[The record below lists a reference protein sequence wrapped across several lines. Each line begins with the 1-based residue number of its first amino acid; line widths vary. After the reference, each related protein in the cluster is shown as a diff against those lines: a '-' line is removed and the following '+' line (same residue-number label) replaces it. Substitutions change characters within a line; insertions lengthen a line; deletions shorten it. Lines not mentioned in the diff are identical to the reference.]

1 MMPAGE
7 PLAARMRPRDLDE
20 FVGQPH
26 IVGAGRVLRKAM
38 DAGQLPS
45 MILWG
50 PPGTGKTTLAAIG
63 AKHAKA
69 RFVAISAVSS
79 GVQELRKLIDEA
91 RKLRQLTDQR
101 TVLFIDEI
109 HRFNKAQQDV
119 VLPYVENGDVVLLGA
134 TTENPSFEVNSAL
147 LSRSRVIT
155 LKPLTEDEVRM
166 IVRRALSDERGLGGK
181 VSLANDAEDALV
193 AVSNGD
199 ARVALNA
206 LELAADAATAGPDGM
221 RSVGL
226 EEIREA
232 LQRRSL
238 LYDRA
243 GDQHYDTIS
252 AFIKSVRGSD
262 PDASLYWLMRMIDA
276 GEDPMFIARRIVI
289 LAGEDV
295 GLADPQAL
303 VIASAAQQ
311 ATHLIGYPEAY
322 YPLAEATVYLALAP
336 KSDSLKRGLGEL
348 QRDLAETRADPVPLH
363 LRNAP
368 TRLMAELGYGQGYR
382 YAHDYEGHVAPDE
395 TYLPDSLA
403 GRRYYVPTELGAEAD
418 LRARLEA
425 LRRSVRRGGP
435 ARTGDTSESR
445 PGSD

>member
-1 MMPAGE
+1 
-7 PLAARMRPRDLDE
+7 MRPRDLDE

-435 ARTGDTSESR
+435 ARTGGTSESR

>member
-1 MMPAGE
+1 
-7 PLAARMRPRDLDE
+7 MRPVDLSE
-20 FVGQPH
+20 FVGQQH
-26 IVGAGRVLRKAM
+26 VIGEGRVLRKAI
-38 DAGQLPS
+38 DAGQVPS

-50 PPGTGKTTLAAIG
+50 PPGTGKTTLAAIA
-63 AKHAKA
+63 AKKAKSQ
-69 RFVAISAVSS
+69 FVHVSAVSS
-79 GVQELRKLIDEA
+79 GVAELRKVIDQA
-91 RKLRQLTDQR
+91 QKLRKMSGQGTI
-101 TVLFIDEI
+101 LFIDEI

-119 VLPYVENGDVVLLGA
+119 VLPYVENGDITLLGA
-134 TTENPSFEVNSAL
+134 TTENPSFEVISAL
-147 LSRSRVIT
+147 LSRSRVYV
-155 LKPLTEDEVRM
+155 LRPLTEDDIRT
-166 IVRRALSDERGLGGK
+166 IVRRALVDERGLAGK
-181 VSLANDAEDALV
+181 ARLSAEAEDALV

-206 LELAADAATAGPDGM
+206 LELAHDATAGS
-221 RSVGL
+221 R
-226 EEIREA
+226 EITLADVREA

-311 ATHLIGYPEAY
+311 ASHLIGLPEAY
-322 YPLAEATVYLALAP
+322 FPLAEATVYLALAP
-336 KSDSLKRGLGEL
+336 KSDSLKRGLGAI
-348 QRDLAETRADPVPLH
+348 QKDLDETRADPVPLH

-368 TRLMAELGYGQGYR
+368 TPLMKGLGYGKDYK

-395 TYLPDSLA
+395 TYLPEVLQD
-403 GRRYYVPTELGAEAD
+403 RRYYVPTDLGAEAE
-418 LRARLEA
+418 LKRRLDA
-425 LRRSVRRGGP
+425 LRRSVRGKGP
-435 ARTGDTSESR
+435 APTGGTSGSR
-445 PGSD
+445 PASD

>member
-1 MMPAGE
+1 M
-7 PLAARMRPRDLDE
+7 
-20 FVGQPH
+20 
-26 IVGAGRVLRKAM
+26 LRRAI

-50 PPGTGKTTLAAIG
+50 PPGTGKTTLAAIA
-63 AKHAKA
+63 AKKAKA

-79 GVQELRKLIDEA
+79 GVAELRKIIDES
-91 RKLRQLTDQR
+91 RKLRQLTDQG

-119 VLPYVENGDVVLLGA
+119 VLPYVENGDVTFLGA

-147 LSRSRVIT
+147 LSRSRVYV
-155 LKPLTEDEVRM
+155 LQPLSEDDVRT
-166 IVRRALSDERGLGGK
+166 IVRRAITDERGLAGK
-181 VSLANDAEDALV
+181 VSLSVEAEDALV

-206 LELAADAATAGPDGM
+206 LELASDATAPSASGVRPIGLPD
-221 RSVGL
+221 
-226 EEIREA
+226 IREA
-232 LQRRSL
+232 MQRRSL

-243 GDQHYDTIS
+243 GDMHYDTIS

-262 PDASLYWLMRMIDA
+262 PDAALYWLMRMIDA

-289 LAGEDV
+289 LAGEDI

-303 VIASAAQQ
+303 VIASAAQ
-311 ATHLIGYPEAY
+311 AS
-322 YPLAEATVYLALAP
+322 VYLALAP

-348 QRDLAETRADPVPLH
+348 QKDLAETRADPVPLH

-368 TRLMAELGYGQGYR
+368 TPLMSNLGYGRDYKN
-382 YAHDYEGHVAPDE
+382 AHDYVDHVAPD
-395 TYLPDSLA
+395 TSYLPESLQ
-403 GRRYYVPTELGAEAD
+403 GRRYYVPTELGAEAK
-418 LRARLEA
+418 LKMRLED
-425 LRRSVRRGGP
+425 LRRSVRGTDP
-435 ARTGDTSESR
+435 ARTADTSGRR
-445 PGSD
+445 PGAD

>member
-1 MMPAGE
+1 MATDGK
-7 PLAARMRPRDLDE
+7 PLAARMRPRDLSE
-20 FVGQPH
+20 LVGQQH
-26 IVGAGRVLRKAM
+26 IVGEGRVLRKAI

-50 PPGTGKTTLAAIG
+50 PPGTGKTTLAAIA
-63 AKHAKA
+63 AKAAKA
-69 RFVAISAVSS
+69 RFVAVSAVSS
-79 GVQELRKLIDEA
+79 GVADLRKAIEEA
-91 RKLRQLTDQR
+91 KKVRALTDQR

-119 VLPYVENGDVVLLGA
+119 VLPYVENGDVILLGA

-147 LSRSRVIT
+147 LSRSRVYV
-155 LKPLTEDEVRM
+155 LKALSEDDVRT
-166 IVRRALSDERGLGGK
+166 IVDRALVDERGLAGQAK
-181 VSLANDAEDALV
+181 LTKEAEDALV

-206 LELAADAATAGPDGM
+206 LELAHDATGGT
-221 RSVGL
+221 R
-226 EEIREA
+226 EITLSDVREA
-232 LQRRSL
+232 MQRRSL

-289 LAGEDV
+289 LAGEDI

-311 ATHLIGYPEAY
+311 ATHLIGMPEGY

-348 QRDLAETRADPVPLH
+348 NKDLEETRADPVPLH

-368 TRLMAELGYGQGYR
+368 TPLMKQLGYGKDYK
-382 YAHDYEGHVAPDE
+382 YAHDFEDHVARDT
-395 TYLPDSLA
+395 TYLPDSLKD
-403 GRRYYVPTELGAEAD
+403 RRYYVPTDLGAEAE
-418 LRARLEA
+418 LKRRLAALGRTAR
-425 LRRSVRRGGP
+425 GTDP
-435 ARTGDTSESR
+435 ARRGDTSGR
-445 PGSD
+445 PPGSG

>member
-1 MMPAGE
+1 MASAQ
-7 PLAARMRPRDLDE
+7 PLAARMRPRDLAE

-26 IVGAGRVLRKAM
+26 LVGESRVLRKAI

-63 AKHAKA
+63 AARANA
-69 RFVAISAVSS
+69 RFVGISAVAS
-79 GVQELRKLIDEA
+79 GVAELRRLIDES
-91 RKLRQLTDQR
+91 RKLHQLTGQR

-119 VLPYVENGDVVLLGA
+119 VLPYVENGDVILLGA

-147 LSRSRVIT
+147 LSRSRVFT
-155 LKPLTEDEVRM
+155 LKPLTEDEVRT
-166 IVRRALSDERGLGGK
+166 IVRRALADERGLNGR
-181 VSLANDAEDALV
+181 VALAKDAEEALV

-199 ARVALNA
+199 ARLALNA
-206 LELAADAATAGPDGM
+206 LELAADAAAVGADGKKP
-221 RSVGL
+221 VGL
-226 EEIREA
+226 AEVREA

-262 PDASLYWLMRMIDA
+262 PDAALYWLMRMIDA

-311 ATHLIGYPEAY
+311 ATHLIGMPEAY
-322 YPLAEATVYLALAP
+322 YPLAEATVYCALAP
-336 KSDSLKRGLGEL
+336 KSDSLKRSLGEL
-348 QRDLAETRADPVPLH
+348 SHDLAETRADPVPLH

-368 TRLMAELGYGQGYR
+368 TSLMRQLGYGRDYK
-382 YAHDYEGHVAPDE
+382 YAHDYAGHVAPDE
-395 TYLPDSLA
+395 VYLPESLA
-403 GRRYYVPTELGAEAD
+403 GRRYYVPTDLGAEAE
-418 LRARLEA
+418 LRLRLEA
-425 LRRSVRRGGP
+425 LRRSVRAADRAP
-435 ARTGDTSESR
+435 RGDTSATRRAS
-445 PGSD
+445 G

>member
-1 MMPAGE
+1 MPSSQ
-7 PLAARMRPRDLDE
+7 PLAARMRPRDLAE
-20 FVGQPH
+20 FVGQQH
-26 IVGAGRVLRKAM
+26 IIGEGRVLRKAI
-38 DAGQLPS
+38 DSGQLPS

-50 PPGTGKTTLAAIG
+50 PPGTGKTTLAGIA
-63 AKHAKA
+63 AKAAKA
-69 RFVAISAVSS
+69 RFVHISAVSS
-79 GVQELRKLIDEA
+79 GVVELRKLIEEA
-91 RKLRQLTDQR
+91 RKLHGLTDQR

-109 HRFNKAQQDV
+109 HRFNKGQQDV
-119 VLPYVENGDVVLLGA
+119 VLPYVENGDVILLGA

-147 LSRSRVIT
+147 LSRSRVYV
-155 LKPLTEDEVRM
+155 LRPLTEDDVRV
-166 IVRRALSDERGLGGK
+166 IVRRALTDDRGLAGR
-181 VSLANDAEDALV
+181 VTLAQEAEDALV

-206 LELAADAATAGPDGM
+206 LELAADATAGD
-221 RSVGL
+221 REISL
-226 EEIREA
+226 ADIREA
-232 LQRRSL
+232 MQRRSL

-276 GEDPMFIARRIVI
+276 GEDPMFLARRIVI

-303 VIASAAQQ
+303 VIATAAQQ
-311 ATHLIGYPEAY
+311 ATHLIGFPEAW

-348 QRDLAETRADPVPLH
+348 QHDLAETRVDPVPLH

-368 TRLMAELGYGQGYR
+368 TRLMAELGYGRGYKN
-382 YAHDYEGHVAPDE
+382 AHDYEDHVAPE
-395 TYLPDSLA
+395 TTYLPDNLRD
-403 GRRYYVPTELGAEAD
+403 RRYYVPTELGAEAE
-418 LRARLEA
+418 LKRRLDA
-425 LRRSVRRGGP
+425 LRRRATAAGP
-435 ARTGDTSESR
+435 ARTAGTSGSR
-445 PGSD
+445 PETG

>member
-1 MMPAGE
+1 MGSAQ
-7 PLAARMRPRDLDE
+7 PLAARMRPRDLAE

-26 IVGAGRVLRKAM
+26 LVGDGRVLRRAIE
-38 DAGQLPS
+38 AGQLPS

-50 PPGTGKTTLAAIG
+50 PPGTGKTTLAAIA
-63 AKHAKA
+63 AKRASA

-79 GVQELRKLIDEA
+79 GVAELRKLIEES
-91 RKLRQLTDQR
+91 RKLHQLTGQR
-101 TVLFIDEI
+101 SVLFIDEI

-119 VLPYVENGDVVLLGA
+119 VLPYVENGDVILLGA

-147 LSRSRVIT
+147 LSRSRVYT
-155 LKPLTEDEVRM
+155 LQPLSEDDVRT
-166 IVRRALSDERGLGGK
+166 IVRRAMADERGLAGG
-181 VSLANDAEDALV
+181 VSLAPDAESALV

-206 LELAADAATAGPDGM
+206 LELASDATAPGADG
-221 RSVGL
+221 RRTIGL
-226 EEIREA
+226 PEIREA

-262 PDASLYWLMRMIDA
+262 PDAALYWLMRMIDA

-311 ATHLIGYPEAY
+311 ATHLIGLPEGY
-322 YPLAEATVYLALAP
+322 YPLAEAAVYLSLAP
-336 KSDSLKRGLGEL
+336 KSDSLKRGLGDL

-368 TRLMAELGYGQGYR
+368 TPLMANLGYGKDYKN
-382 YAHDYEGHVAPDE
+382 AHDYEDHVAPD
-395 TYLPDSLA
+395 TSYLPESLQ
-403 GRRYYVPTELGAEAD
+403 GRRYYVPTDLGAEAK
-418 LRARLEA
+418 LKLRLED
-425 LRRSVRRGGP
+425 LRRSARGTGP
-435 ARTGDTSESR
+435 TRKADTSGSR
-445 PGSD
+445 PGAD

>member
-1 MMPAGE
+1 
-7 PLAARMRPRDLDE
+7 MRPRDLSE
-20 FVGQPH
+20 FVGQQH
-26 IVGAGRVLRKAM
+26 VIGEGRVLRKAI

-50 PPGTGKTTLAAIG
+50 PPGTGKTTLAAIA
-63 AKHAKA
+63 AKAAKA
-69 RFVAISAVSS
+69 RFVHISAVSS
-79 GVQELRKLIDEA
+79 GVSELRKLIEEA
-91 RKLRQLTDQR
+91 RKLRGLTDQR

-119 VLPYVENGDVVLLGA
+119 VLPYVENGDVILLGA
-134 TTENPSFEVNSAL
+134 TTENPSFEVNNAL
-147 LSRSRVIT
+147 LSRSRVYV
-155 LKPLTEDEVRM
+155 LRPLTEDDVRT
-166 IVRRALSDERGLGGK
+166 IVRRALADERGLGGRAK
-181 VSLANDAEDALV
+181 LTQEAEDALV

-206 LELAADAATAGPDGM
+206 LELSADATGGDREITLAD
-221 RSVGL
+221 
-226 EEIREA
+226 IREA
-232 LQRRSL
+232 MQRRSL

-262 PDASLYWLMRMIDA
+262 ADASLYWLMRMIDA

-311 ATHLIGYPEAY
+311 ATHLIGFPEAWF
-322 YPLAEATVYLALAP
+322 PLAEATVYLALAP
-336 KSDSLKRGLGEL
+336 KSDSLKRGVAEL
-348 QRDLAETRADPVPLH
+348 QKDLDETRADPVPLH

-368 TRLMAELGYGQGYR
+368 TPLMKQLGYGKDYK
-382 YAHDYEGHVAPDE
+382 YAHDFADHVAPEE
-395 TYLPDSLA
+395 TYLPDNLRD
-403 GRRYYVPTELGAEAD
+403 RRYYVPTELGAEAE
-418 LRARLEA
+418 LKRRLDA
-425 LRRSVRRGGP
+425 LRRRATAAAQ
-435 ARTGDTSESR
+435 ARTAGTSGAR
-445 PGSD
+445 PKTG

>member
-1 MMPAGE
+1 MPTAQ
-7 PLAARMRPRDLDE
+7 PLAARMRPRDLSE
-20 FVGQPH
+20 FVGQQH
-26 IVGAGRVLRKAM
+26 VIGEGRVLRKAI
-38 DAGQLPS
+38 DSGQLPS

-50 PPGTGKTTLAAIG
+50 PPGTGKTTLAAI
-63 AKHAKA
+63 ASKAAKA
-69 RFVAISAVSS
+69 RFVHLSAVSS
-79 GVQELRKLIDEA
+79 GVADLRKVIEES
-91 RKLRQLTDQR
+91 RKLRGLTDQR

-119 VLPYVENGDVVLLGA
+119 VLPYVENGDVILLGA

-147 LSRSRVIT
+147 LSRSRVYV
-155 LKPLTEDEVRM
+155 LKPLTEEDVRT
-166 IVRRALSDERGLGGK
+166 IVDRALVDERGLGGRATIAK
-181 VSLANDAEDALV
+181 DAEDALV

-206 LELAADAATAGPDGM
+206 LELASDATDREITLAD
-221 RSVGL
+221 
-226 EEIREA
+226 IREA
-232 LQRRSL
+232 MQRRSL

-289 LAGEDV
+289 LASEDV

-303 VIASAAQQ
+303 VIATAAQQ
-311 ATHLIGYPEAY
+311 ATHLIGFPEGY

-336 KSDSLKRGLGEL
+336 KSDSLGRGLGEL
-348 QRDLAETRADPVPLH
+348 QHDLEETRADPVPLH

-368 TRLMAELGYGQGYR
+368 TPLMKSLGYGKDYK
-382 YAHDYEGHVAPDE
+382 YAHDYEEHVAPGE
-395 TYLPDSLA
+395 TYLPEALVD
-403 GRRYYVPTELGAEAD
+403 RRYYVPTELGAEAE
-418 LRARLEA
+418 LKRRLDA
-425 LRRSVRRGGP
+425 LRRSVRGAGP
-435 ARTGDTSESR
+435 ARTGDR
-445 PGSD
+445 PGSPPKTG

>member
-1 MMPAGE
+1 
-7 PLAARMRPRDLDE
+7 MRPRDLAE

-26 IVGAGRVLRKAM
+26 LAGEGRVLRKAI

-50 PPGTGKTTLAAIG
+50 PPGTGKTTLAAIA
-63 AKHAKA
+63 AKKANA
-69 RFVAISAVSS
+69 RFLAISAVSS
-79 GVQELRKLIDEA
+79 GVAELRKLIEEA
-91 RKLRQLTDQR
+91 RKLRQLTGQR
-101 TVLFIDEI
+101 SVLFIDEI

-119 VLPYVENGDVVLLGA
+119 VLPYVENGDVILLGA

-147 LSRSRVIT
+147 LSRSRVYT
-155 LKPLTEDEVRM
+155 LQPLSEEDVRI
-166 IVRRALSDERGLGGK
+166 IVRRAMADERGLAGG
-181 VSLANDAEDALV
+181 VALASDAEDALV

-206 LELAADAATAGPDGM
+206 LELAADATAPGADGL
-221 RSVGL
+221 RKIGL
-226 EEIREA
+226 PEIREA

-262 PDASLYWLMRMIDA
+262 PDAALYWLMRMIDA

-311 ATHLIGYPEAY
+311 ATHLIGFPEGWF
-322 YPLAEATVYLALAP
+322 PLAEATVYLSLAP
-336 KSDSLKRGLGEL
+336 KSDSLKRGLAEL

-368 TRLMAELGYGQGYR
+368 TPLMAKLGYGKDYK
-382 YAHDYEGHVAPDE
+382 YAHDYEGHVAPD
-395 TYLPDSLA
+395 TSYLPESLQ
-403 GRRYYVPTELGAEAD
+403 GRRYYLPTDLGAEAT
-418 LRARLEA
+418 LKTRLEH
-425 LRRSVRRGGP
+425 LRRSVRGTDP
-435 ARTGDTSESR
+435 ARTGGTSAPK
-445 PGSD
+445 PGAD

>member
-1 MMPAGE
+1 M
-7 PLAARMRPRDLDE
+7 
-20 FVGQPH
+20 
-26 IVGAGRVLRKAM
+26 LRRAI
-38 DAGQLPS
+38 DAGQIPS

-50 PPGTGKTTLAAIG
+50 PPGTGKTTLAAI
-63 AKHAKA
+63 AAQKAKA

-79 GVQELRKLIDEA
+79 GVVELRKLIEES

-119 VLPYVENGDVVLLGA
+119 VLPFVENGDVILLGA

-147 LSRSRVIT
+147 LSRTRVYV
-155 LKPLTEDEVRM
+155 LEPLSEDDVRT
-166 IVRRALSDERGLGGK
+166 IVRRALEDERGLAGK
-181 VSLANDAEDALV
+181 ASITLEAENALV

-206 LELAADAATAGPDGM
+206 LELAFDAIAPGPDG
-221 RSVGL
+221 RRAIDL
-226 EEIREA
+226 ADIREA
-232 LQRRSL
+232 MQRRSL

-262 PDASLYWLMRMIDA
+262 PDAALYWLMRMIDA

-311 ATHLIGYPEAY
+311 ATHLIGFPEGWF
-322 YPLAEATVYLALAP
+322 PLAEATVYLALAP

-348 QRDLAETRADPVPLH
+348 QKDLAETRADPVPLH

-368 TRLMAELGYGQGYR
+368 TPLMAKLGYGKDYK
-382 YAHDYEGHVAPDE
+382 YAHDFEDHVAPDT
-395 TYLPDSLA
+395 TYLPGSLQ
-403 GRRYYVPTELGAEAD
+403 GRRYYVPTELGAEAK
-418 LRARLEA
+418 LKLRLED
-425 LRRSVRRGGP
+425 LRRSVRGRDP
-435 ARTGDTSESR
+435 ARTAGTSGSR
-445 PGSD
+445 PEAD

>member
-1 MMPAGE
+1 
-7 PLAARMRPRDLDE
+7 MRPRDLAE

-26 IVGAGRVLRKAM
+26 LVGEGRVLRRAIE
-38 DAGQLPS
+38 AGQLPS

-50 PPGTGKTTLAAIG
+50 PPGTGKTTLAAIA
-63 AKHAKA
+63 AKKSNA
-69 RFVAISAVSS
+69 RFVAVSAVSS
-79 GVQELRKLIDEA
+79 GVAELRKLIEES
-91 RKLRQLTDQR
+91 RKLQQLTGQR
-101 TVLFIDEI
+101 SVLFIDEI

-119 VLPYVENGDVVLLGA
+119 VLPYVENGDVILLGA

-147 LSRSRVIT
+147 LSRSRVYT
-155 LKPLTEDEVRM
+155 LQPLSEEDVRT
-166 IVRRALSDERGLGGK
+166 IVRRAMADERGLAGG
-181 VSLANDAEDALV
+181 VALAPDAEDALI

-206 LELAADAATAGPDGM
+206 LELASDATAPGSDG
-221 RSVGL
+221 RRAIGL
-226 EEIREA
+226 TEIREA

-262 PDASLYWLMRMIDA
+262 PDAALYWLMRMIDA

-289 LAGEDV
+289 LAGEDI

-311 ATHLIGYPEAY
+311 ATHLIGLPEGY
-322 YPLAEATVYLALAP
+322 YPLAEAAVYLSLAP

-368 TRLMAELGYGQGYR
+368 TPLMANLGYGKDYK
-382 YAHDYEGHVAPDE
+382 YAHDYEDHVAPD
-395 TYLPDSLA
+395 TSYLPESLQ
-403 GRRYYVPTELGAEAD
+403 GRRYYVPTDLGAEAK
-418 LRARLEA
+418 LKMRLED
-425 LRRSVRRGGP
+425 LRRSVRGRGP
-435 ARTGDTSESR
+435 SRTAGTSGSR
-445 PGSD
+445 PGAD

>member
-1 MMPAGE
+1 
-7 PLAARMRPRDLDE
+7 MRPRDLDE

-155 LKPLTEDEVRM
+155 LKPLTEDEVRV

>member
-1 MMPAGE
+1 MATAQ
-7 PLAARMRPRDLDE
+7 PLAARMRPRDLSE

-26 IVGAGRVLRKAM
+26 LVGDDRMLRRAI

-50 PPGTGKTTLAAIG
+50 PPGTGKTTLAAIA
-63 AKHAKA
+63 AKKAKS

-79 GVQELRKLIDEA
+79 GVAELRKIIEES
-91 RKLRQLTDQR
+91 RKLRQLTDQG

-119 VLPYVENGDVVLLGA
+119 VLPYVENGDVTFLGA

-147 LSRSRVIT
+147 LSRSRVYV
-155 LKPLTEDEVRM
+155 LRPLTEDDVRT
-166 IVRRALSDERGLGGK
+166 IVRRAMTDERGLGGT
-181 VSLANDAEDALV
+181 VSLTAEAEDGLV

-206 LELAADAATAGPDGM
+206 LELASDAATANAEGM
-221 RSVGL
+221 RLIGL
-226 EEIREA
+226 PEIREA
-232 LQRRSL
+232 MQRRSL

-243 GDQHYDTIS
+243 GDMHYDTIS

-262 PDASLYWLMRMIDA
+262 PDAALYWLMRMIDA

-289 LAGEDV
+289 LAGEDI

-303 VIASAAQQ
+303 VIATAAQQ
-311 ATHLIGYPEAY
+311 ATHLIGFPEGY
-322 YPLAEATVYLALAP
+322 FPLAEAAVYLALAP

-348 QRDLAETRADPVPLH
+348 QKDLEETRADPVPLH

-368 TRLMAELGYGQGYR
+368 TPLMRNLGYGKDYKN
-382 YAHDYEGHVAPDE
+382 AHDYEDHVAPDT
-395 TYLPDSLA
+395 TYLPDSLQ
-403 GRRYYVPTELGAEAD
+403 GRRYYEPTELGAEAK
-418 LRARLEA
+418 LKLRLED
-425 LRRSVRRGGP
+425 LRRSVRERAP
-435 ARTGDTSESR
+435 SRTAGTSGSR
-445 PGSD
+445 PGVD

>member
-1 MMPAGE
+1 
-7 PLAARMRPRDLDE
+7 MRPRDLAE

-26 IVGAGRVLRKAM
+26 LVGEGRVLRKAI

-50 PPGTGKTTLAAIG
+50 PPGTGKTTLAAIA
-63 AKHAKA
+63 AKKASA
-69 RFVAISAVSS
+69 RFLAISAVSS
-79 GVQELRKLIDEA
+79 GVAELRKLIDEA
-91 RKLRQLTDQR
+91 RKLRQLTGQR
-101 TVLFIDEI
+101 SVLFIDEI

-119 VLPYVENGDVVLLGA
+119 VLPYVENGDVILLGA

-147 LSRSRVIT
+147 LSRARVYT
-155 LKPLTEDEVRM
+155 LQPLSEEDVRT
-166 IVRRALSDERGLGGK
+166 IVRRAMADERGLGGG
-181 VSLANDAEDALV
+181 VSLASDAEAALI

-206 LELAADAATAGPDGM
+206 LELAADATAPGADGL
-221 RSVGL
+221 RAIGL
-226 EEIREA
+226 SDIREA

-262 PDASLYWLMRMIDA
+262 PDAALYWLMRMIDA

-311 ATHLIGYPEAY
+311 ATHLIGFPEGWF
-322 YPLAEATVYLALAP
+322 PLAEATVYLSLAP

-348 QRDLAETRADPVPLH
+348 QHDLAETRADPVPLH

-368 TRLMAELGYGQGYR
+368 TPLMAKLGYGKDYK
-382 YAHDYEGHVAPDE
+382 YAHDYDGHVAPD
-395 TYLPDSLA
+395 TSYLPASLQ
-403 GRRYYVPTELGAEAD
+403 GRQYYVPTDLGAEAK
-418 LRARLEA
+418 LKTRLED
-425 LRRSVRRGGP
+425 LRRSVRGAGP
-435 ARTGDTSESR
+435 ARTAGTSAPR
-445 PGSD
+445 PGAD

>member
-1 MMPAGE
+1 
-7 PLAARMRPRDLDE
+7 MRPRDLDE
-20 FVGQPH
+20 FVGQAH
-26 IVGAGRVLRKAM
+26 VIGEGRVLRKAI
-38 DAGQLPS
+38 DAGQVPS

-50 PPGTGKTTLAAIG
+50 PPGTGKTTLAAIA
-63 AKHAKA
+63 AKRAKA
-69 RFVAISAVSS
+69 RFVPISAVSS
-79 GVQELRKLIDEA
+79 GVADLRKIIDEA
-91 RKLRQLTDQR
+91 RKLRQLSDQR

-119 VLPYVENGDVVLLGA
+119 VLPYVENGDVILIGA

-147 LSRSRVIT
+147 LSRSRVYV
-155 LKPLTEDEVRM
+155 LRPLSEDDVRA
-166 IVRRALSDERGLGGK
+166 IVRRALSDERGLGGRAR
-181 VSLANDAEDALV
+181 LAQEAEDALV

-206 LELAADAATAGPDGM
+206 LELSYDATGGEREITLAD
-221 RSVGL
+221 V
-226 EEIREA
+226 REA

-262 PDASLYWLMRMIDA
+262 PDAALYWLMRMIDA

-311 ATHLIGYPEAY
+311 ATHLIGLPEAY
-322 YPLAEATVYLALAP
+322 FPLAEATVYCALAP
-336 KSDSLKRGLGEL
+336 KSDSLKRGLAEL
-348 QRDLAETRADPVPLH
+348 QHDLEETRADPVPLH

-368 TRLMAELGYGQGYR
+368 TPLMKQLGYGKDYK
-382 YAHDYEGHVAPDE
+382 YAHDYEGHVAPD
-395 TYLPDSLA
+395 TVYLPDGLKD
-403 GRRYYVPTELGAEAD
+403 RRYYVPTDLGAEAE
-418 LRARLEA
+418 LRRRLET
-425 LRRSVRRGGP
+425 LRRSVKGTGP
-435 ARTGDTSESR
+435 ARRGDTSGR
-445 PGSD
+445 PPGSD

>member
-1 MMPAGE
+1 MADAR
-7 PLAARMRPRDLDE
+7 PLAARMRPRDLSE
-20 FVGQPH
+20 FVGQQH
-26 IVGAGRVLRKAM
+26 VIGEGRVLRKAI
-38 DAGQLPS
+38 DAGQVPS

-50 PPGTGKTTLAAIG
+50 PPGTGKTTLAAIA
-63 AKHAKA
+63 AKKAKSQ
-69 RFVAISAVSS
+69 FVHVSAVSS
-79 GVQELRKLIDEA
+79 GVAELRKVIGDA
-91 RKLRQLTDQR
+91 QKLRKMSGQG

-119 VLPYVENGDVVLLGA
+119 VLPYVENGDITLVGA
-134 TTENPSFEVNSAL
+134 TTENPSFEVISAL
-147 LSRSRVIT
+147 LSRSRVYV
-155 LKPLTEDEVRM
+155 LRPLTEDDIRT
-166 IVRRALSDERGLGGK
+166 IVRRALVDERGLAGK
-181 VSLANDAEDALV
+181 ARLSQEAEDALV

-206 LELAADAATAGPDGM
+206 LELAHDATAGS
-221 RSVGL
+221 R
-226 EEIREA
+226 EITLADVREA

-311 ATHLIGYPEAY
+311 ATHLIG
-322 YPLAEATVYLALAP
+322 LAEASVYLALAP
-336 KSDSLKRGLGEL
+336 KSDSLKRGLGEI
-348 QRDLAETRADPVPLH
+348 RKDLEETRADPVPLH

-368 TRLMAELGYGQGYR
+368 TPLMKNLGYGKDYK

-395 TYLPDSLA
+395 TYLPKTLQD
-403 GRRYYVPTELGAEAD
+403 RRYYVPTDLGAEAE
-418 LRARLEA
+418 LKKRLAELGRTARGIGRAPRA
-425 LRRSVRRGGP
+425 
-435 ARTGDTSESR
+435 DTSEGPPR
-445 PGSD
+445 SD

>member
-1 MMPAGE
+1 MATAQ
-7 PLAARMRPRDLDE
+7 PLAARMRPRDLSE

-26 IVGAGRVLRKAM
+26 LVGDDRMLRRAI

-50 PPGTGKTTLAAIG
+50 PPGTGKTTLAAIA
-63 AKHAKA
+63 AKKAKS

-79 GVQELRKLIDEA
+79 GVAELRKIIEES
-91 RKLRQLTDQR
+91 RKLRQLTDQG

-119 VLPYVENGDVVLLGA
+119 VLPYVENGDVTFLGA

-147 LSRSRVIT
+147 LSRSRVYV
-155 LKPLTEDEVRM
+155 LRPLTEDDVRT
-166 IVRRALSDERGLGGK
+166 IVRRAMTDERGLGGT
-181 VSLANDAEDALV
+181 VSLTAEAEDGLV

-206 LELAADAATAGPDGM
+206 LELASDAATPNAEGM
-221 RSVGL
+221 RLIGL
-226 EEIREA
+226 PEIREA
-232 LQRRSL
+232 MQRRSL

-243 GDQHYDTIS
+243 GDMHYDTIS

-262 PDASLYWLMRMIDA
+262 PDAALYWLMRMIDA

-289 LAGEDV
+289 LAGEDI

-303 VIASAAQQ
+303 VIATAAQQ
-311 ATHLIGYPEAY
+311 ATHLIGFPEGY
-322 YPLAEATVYLALAP
+322 FPLAEATVYLALAP

-348 QRDLAETRADPVPLH
+348 QKDLEETRADPVPLH

-368 TRLMAELGYGQGYR
+368 TPLMRNLGYGKDYKN
-382 YAHDYEGHVAPDE
+382 AHDYEDHVAPDT
-395 TYLPDSLA
+395 TYLPDSLQ
-403 GRRYYVPTELGAEAD
+403 GRRYYEPTELGAEAK
-418 LRARLEA
+418 LKLRLED
-425 LRRSVRRGGP
+425 LRRSVRERAP
-435 ARTGDTSESR
+435 SRTAGTSGSR
-445 PGSD
+445 PGAD

>member
-1 MMPAGE
+1 
-7 PLAARMRPRDLDE
+7 MRPRDLAE

-26 IVGAGRVLRKAM
+26 LVGEGRVLRRAI

-50 PPGTGKTTLAAIG
+50 PPGTGKTTLAAIA
-63 AKHAKA
+63 AKKANA
-69 RFVAISAVSS
+69 RFVAVSAVSS
-79 GVQELRKLIDEA
+79 GVAELRKLIDES
-91 RKLRQLTDQR
+91 RKLQQR
-101 TVLFIDEI
+101 TGQRSVLFIDEI

-119 VLPYVENGDVVLLGA
+119 VLPYVENGDVTLLGA

-147 LSRSRVIT
+147 LSRSRVYT
-155 LKPLTEDEVRM
+155 LQPLSEEDVRT
-166 IVRRALSDERGLGGK
+166 IVRRAMADERGLAGG
-181 VSLANDAEDALV
+181 VALAPDAEDALI

-206 LELAADAATAGPDGM
+206 LELASDATAPGSDG
-221 RSVGL
+221 RRAIGL
-226 EEIREA
+226 TEIREA

-262 PDASLYWLMRMIDA
+262 PDAALYWLMRMIDA

-311 ATHLIGYPEAY
+311 ATHLIGLPEGY
-322 YPLAEATVYLALAP
+322 YPLAEAAVYLSLAP

-348 QRDLAETRADPVPLH
+348 QHDLAETRADPVPLH

-368 TRLMAELGYGQGYR
+368 TPLMAKLGYGKDYK
-382 YAHDYEGHVAPDE
+382 YAHDYEDHVAPD
-395 TYLPDSLA
+395 TSYLPESLQ
-403 GRRYYVPTELGAEAD
+403 GRRYYVPTELGAEAK
-418 LRARLEA
+418 LKMRLED
-425 LRRSVRRGGP
+425 LRRSVRGRDP
-435 ARTGDTSESR
+435 SRTAGTSGSR
-445 PGSD
+445 PGAD

>member
-1 MMPAGE
+1 MADAR
-7 PLAARMRPRDLDE
+7 PLAARMRPVDLSE
-20 FVGQPH
+20 FVGQQH
-26 IVGAGRVLRKAM
+26 VIGEGRVLRKAI
-38 DAGQLPS
+38 DAGQVPS

-50 PPGTGKTTLAAIG
+50 PPGTGKTTLAAIA
-63 AKHAKA
+63 AKKAKSQ
-69 RFVAISAVSS
+69 FVHVSAVSS
-79 GVQELRKLIDEA
+79 GVAELRKVIGDA
-91 RKLRQLTDQR
+91 QKLRKMSGQG

-119 VLPYVENGDVVLLGA
+119 VLPYVENGDITLLGA
-134 TTENPSFEVNSAL
+134 TTENPSFEVISAL
-147 LSRSRVIT
+147 LSRSRVYV
-155 LKPLTEDEVRM
+155 LRPLTEDDIRT
-166 IVRRALSDERGLGGK
+166 IVRRALVDERGLAGK
-181 VSLANDAEDALV
+181 ARLSKEAEDALV

-206 LELAADAATAGPDGM
+206 LELAHDATAGS
-221 RSVGL
+221 R
-226 EEIREA
+226 EITLADVREA

-311 ATHLIGYPEAY
+311 ATHLIGLPEGY
-322 YPLAEATVYLALAP
+322 FPLAEATVYLALAP
-336 KSDSLKRGLGEL
+336 KSDSLKRGLGSI
-348 QRDLAETRADPVPLH
+348 QKDLEETRADPVPLH

-368 TRLMAELGYGQGYR
+368 TPLMKGLGYGKDYK
-382 YAHDYEGHVAPDE
+382 YAHDYDGHVAPDE
-395 TYLPDSLA
+395 TYLPEALQD
-403 GRRYYVPTELGAEAD
+403 RRYYVPTDLGAEAE
-418 LRARLEA
+418 LKRRLEA
-425 LRRSVRRGGP
+425 LRRSVTGKGQAPTGGTSGPPP
-435 ARTGDTSESR
+435 ASG
-445 PGSD
+445 

>member
-1 MMPAGE
+1 
-7 PLAARMRPRDLDE
+7 MRPRDLDE

-134 TTENPSFEVNSAL
+134 TTETPSFEVNSAL

>member
-1 MMPAGE
+1 MGRKAAIRSRWENRVMPTAQ

-20 FVGQPH
+20 FVGQSH
-26 IVGAGRVLRKAM
+26 LVGKGRVLRKAM
-38 DAGQLPS
+38 EAGQLPS

-63 AKHAKA
+63 AKRTKS
-69 RFVAISAVSS
+69 RFVAISAVAS
-79 GVQELRKLIDEA
+79 GVAELRKIIDES
-91 RKLRQLTDQR
+91 RKLRGLTNQG

-119 VLPYVENGDVVLLGA
+119 VLPYVENGDVTLLGA

-147 LSRSRVIT
+147 LSRSRVFT
-155 LKPLTEDEVRM
+155 LKPLTEDDVRV
-166 IVRRALSDERGLGGK
+166 IVQRALQEDRGLGGSVALTK
-181 VSLANDAEDALV
+181 EAEDGLV

-206 LELAADAATAGPDGM
+206 LELAADSAVPGPDGKKP
-221 RSVGL
+221 VGL
-226 EEIREA
+226 DEVKEA

-262 PDASLYWLMRMIDA
+262 PDAALYWLMRM
-276 GEDPMFIARRIVI
+276 
-289 LAGEDV
+289 
-295 GLADPQAL
+295 
-303 VIASAAQQ
+303 
-311 ATHLIGYPEAY
+311 PEAY

-348 QRDLAETRADPVPLH
+348 QHDLAETRVDPVPLH

-368 TRLMAELGYGQGYR
+368 TRLMAEQGYGRGYK
-382 YAHDYEGHVAPDE
+382 YAHDFEGHVAPDE
-395 TYLPDSLA
+395 TYLPESLA
-403 GRRYYVPTELGAEAD
+403 GRRYYEPTDLGAEAK
-418 LRARLEA
+418 LKARLEE
-425 LRRSVRRGGP
+425 LRRSVRRTGP
-435 ARTGDTSESR
+435 ARTGDTSGPR
-445 PGSD
+445 PASG

>member
-1 MMPAGE
+1 MASAQ
-7 PLAARMRPRDLDE
+7 PLAARMRPRDLAE

-26 IVGAGRVLRKAM
+26 LVGEGRVLRRAI

-50 PPGTGKTTLAAIG
+50 PPGTGKTTLAAIA
-63 AKHAKA
+63 AKKAKA

-79 GVQELRKLIDEA
+79 GVAELRKLIDES
-91 RKLRQLTDQR
+91 RKLHQLTGQR
-101 TVLFIDEI
+101 SVLFIDEI

-119 VLPYVENGDVVLLGA
+119 VLPYVENGDVILLGA

-147 LSRSRVIT
+147 LSRSRVYT
-155 LKPLTEDEVRM
+155 LQPLSEEDVRI
-166 IVRRALSDERGLGGK
+166 IVRRAMADERGLAG
-181 VSLANDAEDALV
+181 VVTLAPEAEDALV

-206 LELAADAATAGPDGM
+206 LELASDATAPGADGQ
-221 RSVGL
+221 RTISL
-226 EEIREA
+226 TEIREA

-262 PDASLYWLMRMIDA
+262 PDAALYWLMRMIDA

-289 LAGEDV
+289 LAGEDI

-311 ATHLIGYPEAY
+311 ATHLIGLPEGY
-322 YPLAEATVYLALAP
+322 YPLAEAAVYLSLAP

-348 QRDLAETRADPVPLH
+348 QHDLAETRADPVPLH

-368 TRLMAELGYGQGYR
+368 TPLMARLGYGKDYK
-382 YAHDYEGHVAPDE
+382 YAHDYEDHVAPDT
-395 TYLPDSLA
+395 TYLPESLQ
-403 GRRYYVPTELGAEAD
+403 GRRYYVPTDLGAEAELKRRVD
-418 LRARLEA
+418 A
-425 LRRSVRRGGP
+425 LRRSVRGTDRS
-435 ARTGDTSESR
+435 RTGDTS
-445 PGSD
+445 G

>member
-1 MMPAGE
+1 MATHE
-7 PLAARMRPRDLDE
+7 PLAARMRPKGLDE

-26 IVGAGRVLRKAM
+26 LVGDDRVLRRAIE
-38 DAGQLPS
+38 AGQLPS
-45 MILWG
+45 LILWG
-50 PPGTGKTTLAAIG
+50 PPGTGKTTLAAIA
-63 AKHAKA
+63 AKKSNA

-79 GVQELRKLIDEA
+79 GVAELRKIIEEA
-91 RKLRQLTDQR
+91 RKLRQLTNQR

-119 VLPYVENGDVVLLGA
+119 VLPYVENGDVIFLGA

-147 LSRSRVIT
+147 LSRSRVYV
-155 LKPLTEDEVRM
+155 LQPLSEDDVRT
-166 IVRRALSDERGLGGK
+166 IVRRAIADERGLKGK
-181 VSLANDAEDALV
+181 VSLTQEAEAALV

-206 LELAADAATAGPDGM
+206 LELASDAATIAPDGR
-221 RSVGL
+221 RSIGL
-226 EEIREA
+226 PDIREA
-232 LQRRSL
+232 MQRRSL

-262 PDASLYWLMRMIDA
+262 PDAALYWLMRMIDA

-289 LAGEDV
+289 LAGEDI

-311 ATHLIGYPEAY
+311 ATHLIGFPEGY
-322 YPLAEATVYLALAP
+322 FPLAEATVYLALAP

-348 QRDLAETRADPVPLH
+348 QKDLAETRADPVPLH

-368 TRLMAELGYGQGYR
+368 TPLMAKLGYGKDYK
-382 YAHDYEGHVAPDE
+382 YAHDYEDHVAPD
-395 TYLPDSLA
+395 TSYLPESLQ
-403 GRRYYVPTELGAEAD
+403 GRRYYEPTDLGAEAK
-418 LRARLEA
+418 LKMRLED
-425 LRRSVRRGGP
+425 LRRSVRGKDRAPTGG
-435 ARTGDTSESR
+435 TSGSR
-445 PGSD
+445 PASG

>member
-1 MMPAGE
+1 
-7 PLAARMRPRDLDE
+7 MRPRDLAE

-26 IVGAGRVLRKAM
+26 LVGDDRMLRRAI
-38 DAGQLPS
+38 DAGQIPS

-50 PPGTGKTTLAAIG
+50 PPGTGKTTLAAI
-63 AKHAKA
+63 AAQKAKA

-79 GVQELRKLIDEA
+79 GVVELRKLIEEA

-119 VLPYVENGDVVLLGA
+119 VLPFVENGDVILLGA

-147 LSRSRVIT
+147 LSRSRVYV
-155 LKPLTEDEVRM
+155 LQPLSEDDVRT
-166 IVRRALSDERGLGGK
+166 IVRRAIADERGLAGK
-181 VSLANDAEDALV
+181 VSLTEEAENALV

-206 LELAADAATAGPDGM
+206 LELAFDAIAPGADGRRPI
-221 RSVGL
+221 GL
-226 EEIREA
+226 ADVREA
-232 LQRRSL
+232 MQRRSL

-262 PDASLYWLMRMIDA
+262 PDAALYWLMRMIDA

-311 ATHLIGYPEAY
+311 ATHLIGFPEGWF
-322 YPLAEATVYLALAP
+322 PLAEATVYLALAP

-348 QRDLAETRADPVPLH
+348 QKDLAETRADPVPLH

-368 TRLMAELGYGQGYR
+368 TPLMAKLGYGKDYK
-382 YAHDYEGHVAPDE
+382 YAHDYDDHVAPD
-395 TYLPDSLA
+395 TSYLPDSLQ
-403 GRRYYVPTELGAEAD
+403 GRRYYVPTDLGAEAR
-418 LRARLEA
+418 LKTRLED
-425 LRRSVRRGGP
+425 LRRSVRGKAP
-435 ARTGDTSESR
+435 ARTADTSGPR
-445 PGSD
+445 PGAD

>member
-1 MMPAGE
+1 MGAQ

-20 FVGQPH
+20 LVGQQHLIGP
-26 IVGAGRVLRKAM
+26 GRVLRKAI

-63 AKHAKA
+63 AKHANA
-69 RFVAISAVSS
+69 RFVAISAVAS
-79 GVQELRKLIDEA
+79 GVAELRRIIEDS
-91 RKLRQLTDQR
+91 RKLRQLNGQR

-147 LSRSRVIT
+147 LSRSRVFT
-155 LKPLTEDEVRM
+155 LKPLSEEDVRT
-166 IVRRALSDERGLGGK
+166 IVRRALADERGLGGS
-181 VSLANDAEDALV
+181 VRLAEDAENGLV

-206 LELAADAATAGPDGM
+206 LELAADAATPGPDGK
-221 RSVGL
+221 RPVGL

-262 PDASLYWLMRMIDA
+262 PDAALYWLMRMIDA

-311 ATHLIGYPEAY
+311 AAHLIGLPEAY
-322 YPLAEATVYLALAP
+322 YPLAEATVYCSLAP

-348 QRDLAETRADPVPLH
+348 QKDLDETRADPVPLH

-368 TRLMAELGYGQGYR
+368 TPLMKGLGYGKDYK

-395 TYLPDSLA
+395 TYLPEGLQE
-403 GRRYYVPTELGAEAD
+403 RRYYVPTDLGAEVE
-418 LRARLEA
+418 LKKRLEA
-425 LRRSVRRGGP
+425 LRRSVRRTTP
-435 ARTGDTSESR
+435 APKADTS
-445 PGSD
+445 G